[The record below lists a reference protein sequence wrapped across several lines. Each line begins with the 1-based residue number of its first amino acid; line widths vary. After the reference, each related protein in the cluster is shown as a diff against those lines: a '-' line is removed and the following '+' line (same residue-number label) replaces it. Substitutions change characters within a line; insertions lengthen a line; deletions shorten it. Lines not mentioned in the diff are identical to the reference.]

1 MEPTTMTT
9 TSSPIS
15 LPRLTWGVRRLSTL
29 LAIAIVTLTLIAA
42 ITGILMSYY
51 YQPGAG
57 DAYTSLKTINESVNY
72 GWLVRRLHDLAGNGL
87 IVLSLVQFVVMFLGA
102 RLRPTWISAWVT
114 GLLLILAA
122 MGASW
127 TAIILDWSQVGFWR
141 MKVEVGQITSIPFI
155 GPTLAEILT
164 GGSIGTLTVSHM
176 YTLHSYVLS
185 VGVLAL
191 SIAHLVSLVLQE
203 KALKDEIEAMPEF
216 PW

>member
-29 LAIAIVTLTLIAA
+29 LAIALVTLTLIAA

-57 DAYTSLKTINESVNY
+57 DAYTSLKMINETVNY
-72 GWLVRRLHDLAGNGL
+72 GWLIRRLHDLAGNGL

-127 TAIILDWSQVGFWR
+127 TAIILDWSQLGFWR
-141 MKVEVGQITSIPFI
+141 MKVEVGQITSIPLI

-191 SIAHLVSLVLQE
+191 SVAHLVSLVLQE
-203 KALKDEIEAMPEF
+203 KALKEEIEAMTEF